1 MQENNVQNQ
10 QAPADFQNTENQ
22 DRQNYSQGGN
32 PTLAIVIV
40 IVAVLAL
47 GALYVK
53 NTFFTQK
60 PEQQIELD
68 EAQATPEEASEA
80 VLDEMLQEVKDEK
93 AGAISNV
100 SDSDDIDS
108 IEADLQNTDLD
119 SLDVDLG
126 L

>member
-68 EAQATPEEASEA
+68 DAQATPEEASEV

-108 IEADLQNTDLD
+108 IEADLQNTDLG

>member
-1 MQENNVQNQ
+1 MQENNIQNQ
-10 QAPADFQNTENQ
+10 QAPTDFQNTE
-22 DRQNYSQGGN
+22 RQNTSQGGN

-60 PEQQIELD
+60 SEQQTGLD
-68 EAQATPEEASEA
+68 EIQAAQGEVSEE

-108 IEADLQNTDLD
+108 IEVDLQNTDLD
-119 SLDVDLG
+119 SIDVDLG